1 MLISPRQTNWLF
13 YLIMQLYEK
22 SLGSLSMQTYC
33 HLYHLLNAKTLFTAK
48 FYVYNSNI
56 DLVRDKINI
65 YHLVN
70 TFNVSKFIPEI

>member
-33 HLYHLLNAKTLFTAK
+33 HHLLNAKTLFTAK

-56 DLVRDKINI
+56 DLVRNKINI